1 VTYSIQVGMIKSRSV
16 ENTALPV
23 IEVQNLVKTYRGNVR
38 ALDGLTFNVERG
50 SIFALLGPNGAG
62 KSTTI
67 RILTTLSQPDSGLAR
82 VADLDVVKEAKS
94 VRRIIGCVAQRS
106 GADRNCTGRENL
118 TLQAQLYGMR
128 GSDIQRRV
136 SDLLLQFGLA
146 DAANRPT
153 STYSGGMQRKLDIAI
168 GLIHHPEVLFLDEP
182 TAGLD
187 PQARINLWDEIVRL
201 SRSGL
206 TILLTTHYLE
216 EADSIADRIAIVD
229 RGRIVVEGT
238 AEDLK
243 AELKGDSVQIEL
255 MTAVSQAKISYAL
268 RQIEDVR
275 ETTCCGQYVRA
286 LAVRGASAAPVMLLA
301 LESEG
306 IRVAS
311 IKISRP
317 SLNDVYLRHTGRTIA
332 EAENI
337 Q

>member
-1 VTYSIQVGMIKSRSV
+1 MIKSQSA
-16 ENTALPV
+16 ENAALPL
-23 IEVQNLVKTYRGNVR
+23 IEVRDLVKTYRGNVR

-62 KSTTI
+62 KSTTL
-67 RILTTLSQPDSGLAR
+67 RILTTLSQPDSGLAK
-82 VADLDVVKEAKS
+82 VADLDVVNEAKR

-106 GADRNCTGRENL
+106 GLDRNCTGRENL

-128 GSDIQRRV
+128 RSDIQRRV
-136 SDLLLQFGLA
+136 SDLLQQFGLA

-153 STYSGGMQRKLDIAI
+153 STYSGGMQRKLDVAM
-168 GLIHHPEVLFLDEP
+168 GLIHCPEVLFLDEP

-187 PQARINLWDEIVRL
+187 PQARINLWDEILKL

-216 EADSIADRIAIVD
+216 EADSIANKIAIVD
-229 RGRIVVEGT
+229 RGRIIVEGT

-255 MTAVSQAKISYAL
+255 TTAVSQAKISYAL
-268 RQIEDVR
+268 RQIEGVR
-275 ETTCCGQYVRA
+275 EVTCWGPYIRA
-286 LAVRGASAAPVMLLA
+286 LAVRGASVAPVMLLA

-317 SLNDVYLRHTGRTIA
+317 SLNEVYLRHTGRTIH
-332 EAENI
+332 EAENV